1 METLRF
7 TASISI
13 LAFASGTICWF
24 QLGKAG
30 HLHRPVVFIG
40 DDSHRRILNSWK
52 FHLAVRHLFGGQSF
66 QQSVRG
72 LKSAM
77 EALTVLFG
85 SYFAP
90 KTHWFCTFTRENEPS
105 VPSDSH
111 FQLDN
116 SVVFA
121 QGADRKNWWERSW
134 AKFRLFS
141 LTNSYLCHVTFTL
154 ICFIAAPLCLGYT
167 HQLLQT
173 TPAPIRLSN
182 LSRKNNPLMLT
193 GDRGRT
199 APKTIAYGKISDT
212 S

>member
-1 METLRF
+1 M
-7 TASISI
+7 
-13 LAFASGTICWF
+13 AFALGKICWF

-30 HLHRPVVFIG
+30 RLHRPVVFIG
-40 DDSHRRILNSWK
+40 DDGHRRILNSWK

-85 SYFAP
+85 SYFAT

-121 QGADRKNWWERSW
+121 GSGPEELVGKGCCAN
-134 AKFRLFS
+134 FHLFS
-141 LTNSYLCHVTFTL
+141 LTNSYLSRDLHSDLLHCDSSLSRLHSTV
-154 ICFIAAPLCLGYT
+154 IN
-167 HQLLQT
+167 LQT
-173 TPAPIRLSN
+173 SLPPLRLSN
-182 LSRKNNPLMLT
+182 LFRLEK
-193 GDRGRT
+193 
-199 APKTIAYGKISDT
+199 
-212 S
+212 

>member
-1 METLRF
+1 MNKSTYWSRCCKLEYLVPNWCRKETLRF
-7 TASISI
+7 TASI
-13 LAFASGTICWF
+13 LTWHFDMAFALGKICWF

-30 HLHRPVVFIG
+30 RFHRPVVFIG
-40 DDSHRRILNSWK
+40 DDGHRRILNSWK

-85 SYFAP
+85 SYFAT

-121 QGADRKNWWERSW
+121 GSGPEE
-134 AKFRLFS
+134 L
-141 LTNSYLCHVTFTL
+141 V
-154 ICFIAAPLCLGYT
+154 
-167 HQLLQT
+167 
-173 TPAPIRLSN
+173 
-182 LSRKNNPLMLT
+182 
-193 GDRGRT
+193 
-199 APKTIAYGKISDT
+199 GKELD
-212 S
+212 